1 MKSMEEQHSS
11 SDILRREIQDQSQK
25 ESAELVEQAE
35 REAKQILDRA
45 RSEAEKDRADILKKA
60 ETKADAVRK
69 RILSGVH
76 LDVKRQN
83 LRTREEMISRL
94 FQAVEERLNRFRKTK
109 AYAASLKKLV
119 IEGVLALDAKS
130 IRILSGNVERKLLT
144 EKMLSEVKKEVHHHT
159 GREVKL
165 VRSDQVLPE
174 GGVVLVSSDERMLF
188 DHRFSARMRR
198 IQNEMRLEVVKRVM
212 G

>member
-1 MKSMEEQHSS
+1 MKSREEQHSS

-25 ESAELVEQAE
+25 EAAEIVGQAE
-35 REAKQILDRA
+35 REAKGILDRA
-45 RSEAEKDRADILKKA
+45 RAEGEKVRAELLKKA
-60 ETKADAVRK
+60 ETQADAVRK

-83 LRTREEMISRL
+83 LRTREELISRL

-109 AYAASLKKLV
+109 AYIDSLKKLV
-119 IEGVLALDAKS
+119 IEGVLALDAGT

-144 EKMLSEVKKEVHHHT
+144 KKLLSEVKKEVHQRT

-165 VRSDQVLPE
+165 MRSDQVLQE
-174 GGVVLVSSDERMLF
+174 GGVVLVSSDDRMLF
-188 DHRFSARMRR
+188 DNRFSARMQRM
-198 IQNEMRLEVVKRVM
+198 QHQMRLEVVKRVM

>member
-1 MKSMEEQHSS
+1 MKSREEQNSS
-11 SDILRREIQDQSQK
+11 SDVLRREIQDQSKK
-25 ESAELVEQAE
+25 EVAELVERAE

-45 RSEAEKDRADILKKA
+45 RAEAEKVRADILKKA
-60 ETKADAVRK
+60 ETQADAVRK

-83 LRTREEMISRL
+83 LRTREELISRL
-94 FQAVEERLNRFRKTK
+94 FQAVEERLNRFRETK
-109 AYAASLKKLV
+109 ACVASLKKLA
-119 IEGVLALDAKS
+119 IEGVLALDAET
-130 IRILSGNVERKLLT
+130 IRILSGNVERELLT
-144 EKMLSEVKKEVHHHT
+144 KKMLSEVEKEVHQQT

-188 DHRFSARMRR
+188 DNRFSARMKR
-198 IQNEMRLEVVKRVM
+198 IQHRMRLEIVKRVM